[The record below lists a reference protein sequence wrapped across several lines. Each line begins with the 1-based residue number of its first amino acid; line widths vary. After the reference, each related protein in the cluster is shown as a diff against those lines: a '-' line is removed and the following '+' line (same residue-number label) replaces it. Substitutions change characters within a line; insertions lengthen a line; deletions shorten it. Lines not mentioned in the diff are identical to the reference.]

1 MSFYT
6 YITRVL
12 ADMCD
17 TWDAAGTQAVS
28 LIGVLPTEKELD
40 KAFDDIQS
48 KADRADAIH
57 AIPAFRLLQ
66 LEE

>member
-6 YITRVL
+6 YMTRVL

-17 TWDAAGTQAVS
+17 TWDAAGAEAV
-28 LIGVLPTEKELD
+28 VLLSPDEEID
-40 KAFDDIQS
+40 KAFSDIQS